1 MKEKIIYLIG
11 FITFIVVLIGLSI
24 VITKKEQRKEI
35 EKENSVTKINST
47 TFEKEVLNS
56 DKKVLIDFYADW
68 CGPCKMVSPIIAEI
82 GQENKNIKVVKI
94 NIDDEKEKELTK
106 KYKQTSIPTLVVIK
120 NGKEVTRGIGA
131 LSKQRI
137 LELISKEK

>member
-68 CGPCKMVSPIIAEI
+68 CGPCKMVSPIVAEI

-94 NIDDEKEKELTK
+94 NIDDEKELTK
-106 KYKQTSIPTLVVIK
+106 KYKITSIPTLVVIK
-120 NGKEVTRGIGA
+120 NGKEITRGIGA
-131 LSKQRI
+131 LSKQKI

>member
-94 NIDDEKEKELTK
+94 NIDDEKELTK
-106 KYKQTSIPTLVVIK
+106 KYKITSIPTLVVIK
-120 NGKEVTRGIGA
+120 NDKEY
-131 LSKQRI
+131 LN
-137 LELISKEK
+137 

>member
-68 CGPCKMVSPIIAEI
+68 CGPCKMVSPIVAEI

-94 NIDDEKEKELTK
+94 NIDDEKELTK
-106 KYKQTSIPTLVVIK
+106 KYKITSIPTLVVIK
-120 NGKEVTRGIGA
+120 NGKEITRGIGA

>member
-94 NIDDEKEKELTK
+94 NIDDEKELTK
-106 KYKQTSIPTLVVIK
+106 KYK
-120 NGKEVTRGIGA
+120 
-131 LSKQRI
+131 
-137 LELISKEK
+137 

>member
-24 VITKKEQRKEI
+24 VITKKEQIKEI

-94 NIDDEKEKELTK
+94 NIDDEKELTK
-106 KYKQTSIPTLVVIK
+106 KYKITSIPTLVVIK
-120 NGKEVTRGIGA
+120 NGKEITRGIGA

>member
-35 EKENSVTKINST
+35 EKENSVTKIKST

-68 CGPCKMVSPIIAEI
+68 CGPCKMVSPIVAEI

-94 NIDDEKEKELTK
+94 NIDDEKELTK
-106 KYKQTSIPTLVVIK
+106 KYKITSIPTLVVIK
-120 NGKEVTRGIGA
+120 NGKEITRGIGA

>member
-94 NIDDEKEKELTK
+94 NIDDEKELTK
-106 KYKQTSIPTLVVIK
+106 KYKITSIPTLVVIK
-120 NGKEVTRGIGA
+120 NGKEITRGIGA

>member
-24 VITKKEQRKEI
+24 VITKKEQKKEI

-68 CGPCKMVSPIIAEI
+68 CGPCKMVSPIVAEI

-94 NIDDEKEKELTK
+94 NIDDEKELTK
-106 KYKQTSIPTLVVIK
+106 KYKITSIPTLVVIK
-120 NGKEVTRGIGA
+120 NGKEITRGIGA